1 MNTIDSFSAQN
12 VSRTYVQNADTRP
25 ARAHHHHQQDAAPKT
40 DSVSLSDD
48 ARSLAAARQAV
59 QGAPDLREQK
69 VADIKQRVDDG
80 TYTVSSR
87 VLARN
92 ILANQAEN
100 K

>member
-1 MNTIDSFSAQN
+1 MTTIDRFSAHN
-12 VSRTYVQNADTRP
+12 VSRTYVHNTD
-25 ARAHHHHQQDAAPKT
+25 ARQERAQQHHQDASKT

-59 QGAPDLREQK
+59 QGAPDLREQN
-69 VADIKQRVDDG
+69 VAEIKQRVQDG

-92 ILANQAEN
+92 ILDHQVDN

>member
-1 MNTIDSFSAQN
+1 VHN
-12 VSRTYVQNADTRP
+12 
-25 ARAHHHHQQDAAPKT
+25 HHQDAPKT

-48 ARSLAAARQAV
+48 ARSLSAARQAA
-59 QGAPDLREQK
+59 QAAPDVREHK
-69 VADIKQRVDDG
+69 VAAIKQRVEDG

-92 ILANQAEN
+92 ILANQVET

>member
-1 MNTIDSFSAQN
+1 MNTIDGFSTQN
-12 VSRTYVQNADTRP
+12 VSRTYVHAADARP
-25 ARAHHHHQQDAAPKT
+25 EHAHNHHQDAPKT

-48 ARSLAAARQAV
+48 ARSLSAARQAA
-59 QGAPDLREQK
+59 QAAPDVREHK
-69 VADIKQRVDDG
+69 VAAIKQRVEDG

-92 ILANQAEN
+92 ILANQVET